1 MQQEGV
7 IDQDIII
14 EKLLNGVP
22 VEDFIAFYIAAFVGF
37 AIVYLF
43 IDVRQGV
50 KKSPSTPNKWN
61 WRAFF
66 KGWKNMMGS
75 MLLIAVGIVFWPN
88 ISTFM
93 LETEEP
99 VNLTIW
105 SAFIVGVSLDRLRA
119 YIHTLRSGNK

>member
-1 MQQEGV
+1 M
-7 IDQDIII
+7 DQDVII

-22 VEDFIAFYIAAFVGF
+22 VNDFIAFYIAAFVGF
-37 AIVYLF
+37 AIVYMF
-43 IDVRQGV
+43 VDVKQGI
-50 KKSPSTPNKWN
+50 KNSAKTPNKWS
-61 WRAFF
+61 WAAFF

-75 MLLIAVGIVFWPN
+75 LLLIAVGIVFWPN

-105 SAFIVGVSLDRLRA
+105 SAFGMGVGLDRLRA
-119 YIHTLRSGNK
+119 FIHSLRTGTK